1 MNNNSIQEMVKLK
14 ILMGNENST
23 FNTFIMLIIPF
34 IELVFEFVKNF
45 VYKYFDDKKTKLLER
60 TKITP
65 ANEKY
70 SIFLEKDLQKSKNN
84 EILESVLYN
93 ISNKYSIKSVTQYK
107 DIYIVNFF
115 DQFLIE
121 DSIYGKLHTIEYDSD
136 KNVSLIKLQIS
147 SDSLKVNELK
157 DYVNKCYIEYKRTIQ
172 NNLGNDLYYF
182 DQCYDNTNNNKNM
195 YKLNNDIINDDL
207 TFEINKFTS
216 SKNFSNIFGKELDTI
231 KKRVAFFLNNKQ
243 WYIEKG
249 LPHTL
254 GLLLHGLPGC
264 GKTSCVKAIA
274 NECKRHIVNINFN
287 LVKTNT
293 QLKNIFYKEQIH
305 CEKNGIPVIYDI
317 PVNERIYVLEDIDC
331 MNDIVLDRSFLK
343 SSSIIE
349 QTEGSA
355 QQGDFEFKDKVNE
368 KIIEYTFEQ
377 EHGFDK
383 KSVPQNVI
391 DYIKNNEIYKHKNW
405 NMIKIN
411 LWTVKNVEDL
421 TKYLKEDLQAYEEKE
436 NTNLVI
442 ETTVKPINKKGDDKK
457 EDEIKD
463 PITLSSLLNIL
474 DGILEIP
481 GRLIIITSNY
491 PERLDKALIR
501 PGRIDL
507 IQKLGKCELNTIK
520 EMYESFYSTTL
531 TKELDE
537 TLNKKW
543 SPAELNCLLFNNFD
557 TPDKFLTDIIE
568 TKPSFLTS
576 F

>member
-1 MNNNSIQEMVKLK
+1 MNSNNIQEMVKLK
-14 ILMGNENST
+14 LLMGNENST
-23 FNTFIMLIIPF
+23 FNTFIMLLIPF
-34 IELVFEFVKNF
+34 IEWIFEFVKNF
-45 VYKYFDDKKTKLLER
+45 AYKYFDDKKTTLLER

-65 ANEKY
+65 TNEKY

-84 EILESVLYN
+84 EVLESVLYN

-121 DSIYGKLHTIEYDSD
+121 DSIYGKLHNIEYDSD

-182 DQCYDNTNNNKNM
+182 DQYYDNSNNNKNM

-231 KKRVAFFLNNKQ
+231 KKRVSFFLNNKQ
-243 WYIEKG
+243 WYIDKG

-254 GLLLHGLPGC
+254 GLLLHGSVGT
-264 GKTSCVKAIA
+264 GKTSCIKAIA

-293 QLKNIFYKEQIH
+293 QLKNIFLKEQIH

-331 MNDIVLDRSFLK
+331 MNDIVLDRSFLNK

-349 QTEGSA
+349 PTEGSA
-355 QQGDFEFKDKVNE
+355 QQGNFEFRDK
-368 KIIEYTFEQ
+368 ITEYTFEQ
-377 EHGFDK
+377 EIDRK
-383 KSVPQNVI
+383 NVPQDVI
-391 DYIKNNEIYKHKNW
+391 DYIKSNEIYKHKNW
-405 NMIKIN
+405 NMIKLN
-411 LWTVKNVEDL
+411 LWTVKNVDDL
-421 TKYLKEDLQAYEEKE
+421 KKYIKEDLQAYEEKE

-442 ETTVKPINKKGDDKK
+442 EKLVLPTNKKKDGDKN
-457 EDEIKD
+457 EEIKD

-481 GRLIIITSNY
+481 GRLIIMTSNY
-491 PERLDKALIR
+491 PERLDRALIR

-531 TKELDE
+531 IKELDE

-543 SPAELNCLLFNNFD
+543 TPAELNCLLFNNFD

-568 TKPSFLTS
+568 SEPSFLTS